1 MTLESDID
9 DAVHNALEAHQ
20 KVGELNDVQM
30 EEIMETASTKVCDG
44 LQAALCCSCPRRALT
59 LCPRQMNAGQGQV
72 QS

>member
-9 DAVHNALEAHQ
+9 DAVHNALEAHE

-44 LQAALCCSCPRRALT
+44 LQAALRCSCPRRALT